1 MKSSSVLSVPARRST
16 AALAKFVATRTGW
29 LVVLAVAL
37 AAAALLVITTQ
48 SSLDSEVLNLLPKK
62 FPSVIGLRLFN
73 SEFSNARQLVFGF
86 LAEPGHA
93 DDLEPFREHFMNEL
107 RQQPWVVRTFDRIP
121 LDTDEGLQQIRRLEP
136 SLLLNLPPAEFK
148 EAMADL
154 NPQTIE
160 QRLTHLREMLSGDS
174 ISSQY
179 EVQIDPL
186 GLFAR
191 AMKPFGSASS
201 MDQGSSLTSDD
212 GLLQIGLVT
221 LNLPDLGAK
230 ECQRMMDQV
239 NQLRDR
245 VLNSWSGYK
254 PRVLIT
260 GRTAYVAEISRSM
273 DHDALLSST
282 LSIIIVSGL
291 FYLAFRRVLP
301 LIGIC
306 LVLALSTAVALAI
319 GMLLLRNLNMIA
331 IGFCSILIGIGVDF
345 SFLLFGRYLQARR
358 AGSSHVD
365 AVYVSV
371 RDIGAA
377 IFYVVLTT
385 AIGFLALRFSQS
397 AGFAQLGTLVALGVG
412 FAGLFSILF
421 LFLFFKPV
429 RVPLHSDFMLI
440 GAERFVRAV
449 FRRPRQLLSVSLSIL
464 LVGAAIAL
472 TPFIPLKF
480 DTNPRS
486 LEPKRS
492 PASIALQTMGD
503 KLKQESD
510 PIMILVDARDQ
521 EEFHDRWQKLT
532 DALEAAQQRGEL
544 KYVSTPIALAFS
556 PRRFAE
562 NRAYLKGIDFRAIE
576 ASARGSLERNGFQVS
591 AFSGI
596 FNLLHALEAEKAATG
611 IPAWNSL
618 FPEDS
623 PWWFLVERY
632 FSDTPT
638 RGVGFV
644 RPAEP
649 LKTEADQRRL
659 GEMIRRIDPGAIVTG
674 WTFTLFDLVPWARG
688 ELIGFTVSVAALILI
703 LLWIVFRRFS
713 LWLVHSSALI
723 LSMLALVASLKL
735 LHVSINLLNA
745 LAFPLVLAIG
755 VDHGI
760 QFLIVSRREGV
771 LTENLANVL
780 KALSI
785 CGLTAVAGF
794 AVLIPAQ
801 NPALS
806 GLGTVCALGIAW
818 CLLTTFCYI
827 VPAFA
832 FLHQREKTSPGSDV
846 NDLSGMN
853 EVDEMS
859 EVGEVRRETRKVA
872 TRASNEKPET

>member
-1 MKSSSVLSVPARRST
+1 MNSSSVLTSFARKLT
-16 AALAKFVATRTGW
+16 AFLARIVATRTRL
-29 LVVLAVAL
+29 LVLLAIVLAAL
-37 AAAALLVITTQ
+37 ALMVITTQ
-48 SSLDSEVLNLLPKK
+48 SKLDSEVLNLLPKK
-62 FPSVIGLRLFN
+62 FPSVVGLRVFN
-73 SEFSNARQLVFGF
+73 SEFSQARQLLFGF

-93 DDLEPFREHFMNEL
+93 DDLDAVREHFMREL
-107 RQQPWVVRTFDRIP
+107 RKQPWVLRTFDRIP
-121 LDTDEGLQQIRRLEP
+121 LDTEEGLQQIRALEP
-136 SLLLNLPPAEFK
+136 SLLLNLPPADFR
-148 EAMADL
+148 EAMGDL
-154 NPQTIE
+154 NPRTIE
-160 QRLTHLREMLSGDS
+160 ERLARLRETLSGDS
-174 ISSQY
+174 LSSQY

-191 AMKPFGSASS
+191 AMKPFGSSSS
-201 MDQGSSLTSDD
+201 MDQGSSLASDD

-221 LNLPDLGAK
+221 LNQPDLGAK

-239 NQLRDR
+239 NQFRDKI
-245 VLNSWSGYK
+245 LSTWPGYK

-273 DHDALLSST
+273 DHDAVLSSV
-282 LSIIIVSGL
+282 LSMIIVSGL

-301 LIGIC
+301 LVGIC

-358 AGSSHVD
+358 AGSSHAE
-365 AVYVSV
+365 AVFVSV

-385 AIGFLALRFSQS
+385 AIGFLALNFSQS
-397 AGFAQLGTLVALGVG
+397 AGFSQLGTLVALGVG

-429 RVPLHSDFMLI
+429 KVPTHADFMLV
-440 GAERFVRAV
+440 GAGKFVVAV
-449 FRRPRQLLSVSLSIL
+449 FRRPRRLLAISLTVL
-464 LVGAAIAL
+464 LVGAAVAI
-472 TPFIPLKF
+472 TPVIPLKF

-492 PASIALQTMGD
+492 PASIALRIIGD

-510 PIMILVDARDQ
+510 PITILVKAHDPQ
-521 EEFHDRWQKLT
+521 EFHDRWQKLS
-532 DALEAAQQRGEL
+532 AGLEEAQRRGEL
-544 KYVSTPIALAFS
+544 KYVSTPVALAFS
-556 PRRFAE
+556 PRNFSE
-562 NRAYLKGIDFRAIE
+562 NRAYLKGIDFRAVE
-576 ASARGSLERNGFQVS
+576 AIVRETLQKNGFRIS
-591 AFSGI
+591 AFQGI
-596 FNLLHALEAEKAATG
+596 FDMLHALEAEKTQTG
-611 IPAWNSL
+611 IPNWESL
-618 FPEDS
+618 FPEKS
-623 PWWFLVERY
+623 PWWFFVERY
-632 FSDTPT
+632 FSAETPT
-638 RGVGFV
+638 LGVGFV
-644 RPAEP
+644 RPTQP
-649 LKTEADQRRL
+649 LSSEADQRRL
-659 GEMIRRIDPGAIVTG
+659 GDLIHRIDPGAIVTG

-688 ELIGFTVSVAALILI
+688 ELISFTVSVAVLILL

-723 LSMLALVASLKL
+723 LSMLALVASLKV

-771 LTENLANVL
+771 LSENLANVL

-785 CGLTAVAGF
+785 CGLTAIAGF
-794 AVLIPAQ
+794 AVLVPAQ

-806 GLGTVCALGIAW
+806 GLGTVCALGITW
-818 CLLTTFCYI
+818 CLVTTFFYI

-832 FLHQREKTSPGSDV
+832 FLHQKRLTGEETSSREVPRPGPGS
-846 NDLSGMN
+846 SA
-853 EVDEMS
+853 EDEAK
-859 EVGEVRRETRKVA
+859 RETKMV
-872 TRASNEKPET
+872 